1 MSKRWSSATAVDLI
15 LFHRHRRTAL
25 QTMEKIVIDSSKFP
39 VHGLDR
45 EGPRVAYTSSLLDRA
60 DRNREDGRWLESHR
74 HHPDTRYLPFW
85 DLRVAMW
92 RKSDPELYWCTVSD
106 FTDWLAIDDT
116 GVFLGIDD
124 DGVAC
129 FATPIDEAA
138 QRTLEAQNVG
148 FVDAR
153 SAAAQLQDGRAAIV
167 AQARSLLNWHSQNPF
182 CTRCGSST
190 RAQMAGSQRACTDSD
205 CGVVIFP
212 RIDPVVIMLVVSAD
226 GEHCLLGRNPGYPG
240 QLVSALAG
248 YMEPGESI
256 EEAVRRELLEEA
268 GVSVGTVRY
277 FTSQPWPFPATLMIG
292 CFAMAENLEL
302 DVNLQELE
310 WAQWFSKKEVV
321 ELFTGQDQEFSAPRS
336 IAIAHHLIK
345 HWLNHS

>member
-1 MSKRWSSATAVDLI
+1 MNKNI
-15 LFHRHRRTAL
+15 
-25 QTMEKIVIDSSKFP
+25 KDSTKFP

-45 EGPRVAYTSSLLDRA
+45 EGPRVPYTGSLLDRA
-60 DRNREDGRWLESHR
+60 DRNREDTHWLESHR
-74 HHPDTRYLPFW
+74 HHPNTRYLPFW
-85 DLRVAMW
+85 DLGVAMY
-92 RKSDPELYWCTVSD
+92 RNPDPELYWCTNRDLSD
-106 FTDWLAIDDT
+106 ELDTDCT
-116 GVFLGIDD
+116 SVFLGIDN

-129 FATPIDEAA
+129 FSILIDEAT
-138 QRTLEAQNVG
+138 QQKLVAQNVG

-153 SAAAQLQDGRAAIV
+153 SAAIQLEDGRAAIV

-182 CTRCGSST
+182 CTRCGSRT
-190 RAQMAGSQRACTDSD
+190 RSQMAGSQRTCTNSD
-205 CGVVIFP
+205 CDVVIFP

-240 QLVSALAG
+240 RLVSALAG
-248 YMEPGESI
+248 YMEAGESI

-268 GVSVGTVRY
+268 GVSVGAVRY

-292 CFAMAENLEL
+292 CFAMAEDLEL

-310 WAQWFSKKEVV
+310 SAQWFSKKKVK
-321 ELFTGQDQEFSAPRS
+321 ELFAGQDQEFAAPRS

>member
-74 HHPDTRYLPFW
+74 PHPDTRYLPFW

-92 RKSDPELYWCTVSD
+92 RNPDPELYWCTVSD

-153 SAAAQLQDGRAAIV
+153 SAAAQLEDGRAAIV

-268 GVSVGTVRY
+268 GVSVGAVRY

>member
-1 MSKRWSSATAVDLI
+1 MNKNT
-15 LFHRHRRTAL
+15 
-25 QTMEKIVIDSSKFP
+25 KDSTKFP

-45 EGPRVAYTSSLLDRA
+45 EGPRIPYTGSLLGRA
-60 DRNREDGRWLESHR
+60 DRNREDAHWLESHR

-85 DLRVAMW
+85 DLGVAMC
-92 RKSDPELYWCTVSD
+92 RNPDPELYWCSLRD
-106 FTDWLAIDDT
+106 LTDGLAIDDT
-116 GVFLGIDD
+116 DVFLGIGD

-129 FATPIDEAA
+129 FATLIDEAT
-138 QRTLEAQNVG
+138 QRKLEAQNVG

-153 SAAAQLQDGRAAIV
+153 SAAAQLGDGRAAIV

-182 CTRCGSST
+182 CTRCGSRT
-190 RAQMAGSQRACTDSD
+190 RPQMAGSQRACSNSD

-226 GEHCLLGRNPGYPG
+226 GKHCLLGRNPGYPG
-240 QLVSALAG
+240 RLVSALAG

-268 GVSVGTVRY
+268 GVSVEAVRY

-292 CFAMAENLEL
+292 CFAMAEDLEL

-310 WAQWFSKKEVV
+310 WAQWFSKKEVE
-321 ELFTGQDQEFSAPRS
+321 ELFADPDQEFSAPRS

-345 HWLNHS
+345 HWLKHS

>member
-1 MSKRWSSATAVDLI
+1 MNQNIK
-15 LFHRHRRTAL
+15 
-25 QTMEKIVIDSSKFP
+25 DSTKFP

-45 EGPRVAYTSSLLDRA
+45 EGPRIPYTGSLLDRA
-60 DRNREDGRWLESHR
+60 DRNREDAHWLESHR

-85 DLRVAMW
+85 DLGVAMC
-92 RKSDPELYWCTVSD
+92 RNPDSELYWCRGRDLSD
-106 FTDWLAIDDT
+106 GPAIDDT
-116 GVFLGIDD
+116 AVFLGIGD

-129 FATPIDEAA
+129 FATLIDKAT
-138 QRTLEAQNVG
+138 QRKLEVQNVG

-153 SAAAQLQDGRAAIV
+153 SAAAQLEDGRAAIV

-182 CTRCGSST
+182 CTRCGSRTSP
-190 RAQMAGSQRACTDSD
+190 QMAGSQRACTDTD

-240 QLVSALAG
+240 RLVSALAG

-268 GVSVGTVRY
+268 GVSVEAVRY

-292 CFAMAENLEL
+292 CFAMAEDLEL

-310 WAQWFSKKEVV
+310 WAQWFSKKEVKA
-321 ELFTGQDQEFSAPRS
+321 LFADQNQEFSAPRS

-345 HWLNHS
+345 HWLKHS

>member
-1 MSKRWSSATAVDLI
+1 MNQNIK
-15 LFHRHRRTAL
+15 
-25 QTMEKIVIDSSKFP
+25 DSTKFP

-45 EGPRVAYTSSLLDRA
+45 EGPRIPYTGSLLDRA
-60 DRNREDGRWLESHR
+60 DRNREDAHWLESHR

-85 DLRVAMW
+85 DLGVAMC
-92 RKSDPELYWCTVSD
+92 RNPDPELYWCRGRDLSD
-106 FTDWLAIDDT
+106 GLAIDDT
-116 GVFLGIDD
+116 AVFLGIGD

-129 FATPIDEAA
+129 FATPIDEAT
-138 QRTLEAQNVG
+138 QRKLEVQNVG

-153 SAAAQLQDGRAAIV
+153 SAAAQLEDGRAAIV
-167 AQARSLLNWHSQNPF
+167 AQDRSLLNWHRQNPF
-182 CTRCGSST
+182 CTRCGSRT
-190 RAQMAGSQRACTDSD
+190 HPQMAGSQRACTNSD

-240 QLVSALAG
+240 RLVSALAG

-268 GVSVGTVRY
+268 GVSVEAVRY

-292 CFAMAENLEL
+292 CFAMAEDLEL

-310 WAQWFSKKEVV
+310 WAQWFSKKEV
-321 ELFTGQDQEFSAPRS
+321 EALFADEDQEFSAPRS

-345 HWLNHS
+345 HWLKHS

>member
-1 MSKRWSSATAVDLI
+1 MNKTTKDSAT
-15 LFHRHRRTAL
+15 
-25 QTMEKIVIDSSKFP
+25 FP
-39 VHGLDR
+39 VHGLDH
-45 EGPRVAYTSSLLDRA
+45 EGPKVPYTGSLLNRA
-60 DRNREDGRWLESHR
+60 DRNRENANWLESHR

-85 DLRVAMW
+85 DLRVAMC
-92 RKSDPELYWCTVSD
+92 RNPDPELYWCTGRNL
-106 FTDWLAIDDT
+106 TDRLAIDDT
-116 GVFLGIDD
+116 GVFLGIGD
-124 DGVAC
+124 DGVAY
-129 FATPIDEAA
+129 FATLVDEAT
-138 QRTLEAQNVG
+138 QRSLETQNVG

-153 SAAAQLQDGRAAIV
+153 SAAAQLGDGRAAIV

-182 CTRCGSST
+182 CTRCGSRT
-190 RAQMAGSQRACTDSD
+190 RPQMAGSQRACSNSD

-240 QLVSALAG
+240 RLVSALAG

-268 GVSVGTVRY
+268 GVSVEAVRY

-292 CFAMAENLEL
+292 CFAMAEDLEL
-302 DVNLQELE
+302 DVNLQELDC
-310 WAQWFSKKEVV
+310 AQWFSKKEVE
-321 ELFTGQDQEFSAPRS
+321 ELFADPDQEFSAPRS

-345 HWLNHS
+345 HWLKHS

>member
-92 RKSDPELYWCTVSD
+92 RNPDPELYWCTVSD

-153 SAAAQLQDGRAAIV
+153 SAAAQPEDGRAAIV

-268 GVSVGTVRY
+268 GVSVGAVRY

>member
-45 EGPRVAYTSSLLDRA
+45 EGPKVAYTSSLLDRA

-92 RKSDPELYWCTVSD
+92 RNPDPELYWCTVSD

-153 SAAAQLQDGRAAIV
+153 SAAAQLEDGRAAIV

-190 RAQMAGSQRACTDSD
+190 RPQMAGSQRACTDSD

-268 GVSVGTVRY
+268 GVSVGAVRY

>member
-92 RKSDPELYWCTVSD
+92 RNPDPELYWCTVSD
-106 FTDWLAIDDT
+106 FTDWLA
-116 GVFLGIDD
+116 
-124 DGVAC
+124 
-129 FATPIDEAA
+129 IDEAA

-153 SAAAQLQDGRAAIV
+153 SAAAQLEDGRAAIV

-268 GVSVGTVRY
+268 GVSVGAVRY

>member
-1 MSKRWSSATAVDLI
+1 MNKTTKDSAT
-15 LFHRHRRTAL
+15 
-25 QTMEKIVIDSSKFP
+25 FP

-45 EGPRVAYTSSLLDRA
+45 EGPKVPYTGSLLDRA
-60 DRNREDGRWLESHR
+60 DRNREDANWLESHR

-85 DLRVAMW
+85 DLRVAMC
-92 RKSDPELYWCTVSD
+92 RNPDPELYWCTGRNL
-106 FTDWLAIDDT
+106 TDRLAIDDT
-116 GVFLGIDD
+116 GVFLGIGD

-129 FATPIDEAA
+129 FATLVDEAT
-138 QRTLEAQNVG
+138 QRSLETQNVG

-153 SAAAQLQDGRAAIV
+153 SAAAQLEDGQTAIV
-167 AQARSLLNWHSQNPF
+167 AQARSLLNWHNQNPF
-182 CTRCGSST
+182 CTRCGSRT
-190 RAQMAGSQRACTDSD
+190 RPQVAGSQRACTDSD

-226 GEHCLLGRNPGYPG
+226 GEYCLLGRNLGYPG
-240 QLVSALAG
+240 RLVSALAG
-248 YMEPGESI
+248 YIEPGESI

-268 GVSVGTVRY
+268 GVSVEAVRY
-277 FTSQPWPFPATLMIG
+277 FTSQPWPFPSTLMIG
-292 CFAMAENLEL
+292 CFAVAEDLEL

-310 WAQWFSKKEVV
+310 SAQWFSKKEVK
-321 ELFTGQDQEFSAPRS
+321 ELFAGQDQEFSAPRS

>member
-1 MSKRWSSATAVDLI
+1 MNQNIK
-15 LFHRHRRTAL
+15 
-25 QTMEKIVIDSSKFP
+25 DSTKFP

-45 EGPRVAYTSSLLDRA
+45 EGPRIPYTGSLLDRA
-60 DRNREDGRWLESHR
+60 DRNREDAHWLESHR

-85 DLRVAMW
+85 ELGVAMC
-92 RKSDPELYWCTVSD
+92 RNPDPELYWCRGRDLSD
-106 FTDWLAIDDT
+106 GPAIDDT
-116 GVFLGIDD
+116 AVFLGIGD

-129 FATPIDEAA
+129 FATLIDKAT
-138 QRTLEAQNVG
+138 QRKLEVQNVG

-153 SAAAQLQDGRAAIV
+153 SAAAQLEDGRAAIV

-182 CTRCGSST
+182 CTRCGSRTSP
-190 RAQMAGSQRACTDSD
+190 QMAGSQRACTDTD

-240 QLVSALAG
+240 RLVSALAG

-268 GVSVGTVRY
+268 GVSVKAVRY

-292 CFAMAENLEL
+292 CFAMAEDLEL

-310 WAQWFSKKEVV
+310 WAQWFSKKEVKA
-321 ELFTGQDQEFSAPRS
+321 LFADQDQEFSAPRS

-345 HWLNHS
+345 HWLKHS

>member
-1 MSKRWSSATAVDLI
+1 MNKNI
-15 LFHRHRRTAL
+15 
-25 QTMEKIVIDSSKFP
+25 KDSTKFP

-45 EGPRVAYTSSLLDRA
+45 EGPRVPYTGSLLDRA
-60 DRNREDGRWLESHR
+60 DRNREDTHWLESHR
-74 HHPDTRYLPFW
+74 HHPNTRYLPFW
-85 DLRVAMW
+85 DLGVAMY
-92 RKSDPELYWCTVSD
+92 RNPDPELYWCTNRDLSD
-106 FTDWLAIDDT
+106 ELDTDCT
-116 GVFLGIDD
+116 SVFLGIDN

-129 FATPIDEAA
+129 FSILIDEAT
-138 QRTLEAQNVG
+138 QQKLVAQNVG

-153 SAAAQLQDGRAAIV
+153 SAATQLEDGRAAIV

-182 CTRCGSST
+182 CTRCGSRT
-190 RAQMAGSQRACTDSD
+190 RSQMAGSQRTCTNSD
-205 CGVVIFP
+205 CDVVIFP

-240 QLVSALAG
+240 RLVSALAG
-248 YMEPGESI
+248 YMEAGESI

-268 GVSVGTVRY
+268 GVSVGAVRY

-292 CFAMAENLEL
+292 CFAMAEDLEL

-310 WAQWFSKKEVV
+310 SAQWFSKKEVK
-321 ELFTGQDQEFSAPRS
+321 ELFAGQDQEFSAPRS

>member
-1 MSKRWSSATAVDLI
+1 MSKRWSSATAVD
-15 LFHRHRRTAL
+15 
-25 QTMEKIVIDSSKFP
+25 QIVSPGSQNCTPLMNKNIKDSTKFP

-45 EGPRVAYTSSLLDRA
+45 EGPRVPYTGSLLDRA
-60 DRNREDGRWLESHR
+60 DRNREDTHWLESHR

-85 DLRVAMW
+85 DLGVAMY
-92 RKSDPELYWCTVSD
+92 RNPDPELYWCTNRDLSD
-106 FTDWLAIDDT
+106 ELDTDGT
-116 GVFLGIDD
+116 SVFLGIDN

-129 FATPIDEAA
+129 FAILIDEATQQKLA
-138 QRTLEAQNVG
+138 TQNVG

-153 SAAAQLQDGRAAIV
+153 SAATQLEDGRAAIV

-182 CTRCGSST
+182 CTRCGSRT
-190 RAQMAGSQRACTDSD
+190 RSQMAGSQRTCTNSD
-205 CGVVIFP
+205 CEVVIFP

-240 QLVSALAG
+240 RLVSALAG
-248 YMEPGESI
+248 YMEAGESI

-268 GVSVGTVRY
+268 GVSVGAVRY

-292 CFAMAENLEL
+292 CFAMAEDLEL

-310 WAQWFSKKEVV
+310 SAQWFSKKEVK
-321 ELFTGQDQEFSAPRS
+321 ELFADQDQEFSAPRS

>member
-92 RKSDPELYWCTVSD
+92 RNPDPELYWCTVSD

-153 SAAAQLQDGRAAIV
+153 SAAAQLEDGRAAIV

-190 RAQMAGSQRACTDSD
+190 RPQMAGSQRACTDSD

-268 GVSVGTVRY
+268 GVSVGAVRY

>member
-1 MSKRWSSATAVDLI
+1 MNKNT
-15 LFHRHRRTAL
+15 
-25 QTMEKIVIDSSKFP
+25 KDSTKFP

-45 EGPRVAYTSSLLDRA
+45 EGPRVPYTGSLLGRA
-60 DRNREDGRWLESHR
+60 DRNREDAHWLESHR

-85 DLRVAMW
+85 DLGVAMC
-92 RKSDPELYWCTVSD
+92 RNPDPELYWCSLRD
-106 FTDWLAIDDT
+106 LTDGLAIDDT
-116 GVFLGIDD
+116 DVFLGIGD

-129 FATPIDEAA
+129 FATLIDEAT
-138 QRTLEAQNVG
+138 QRKLEAQNVG

-153 SAAAQLQDGRAAIV
+153 SAAAQLGDGRAAIV

-182 CTRCGSST
+182 CTRCGSRT
-190 RAQMAGSQRACTDSD
+190 RPQMAGSQRACTNSD

-240 QLVSALAG
+240 RLVSALAG

-268 GVSVGTVRY
+268 GVSVEAVRY

-292 CFAMAENLEL
+292 CFAMAEDLEL

-310 WAQWFSKKEVV
+310 WAQWFSKKEVE
-321 ELFTGQDQEFSAPRS
+321 ELFADPDQEFSAPRS

>member
-1 MSKRWSSATAVDLI
+1 MNKNT
-15 LFHRHRRTAL
+15 
-25 QTMEKIVIDSSKFP
+25 KDSTKFP

-45 EGPRVAYTSSLLDRA
+45 EGPRVPYTGSLLGRA
-60 DRNREDGRWLESHR
+60 DRNREDAHWLESHR

-85 DLRVAMW
+85 DLGVAMC
-92 RKSDPELYWCTVSD
+92 RNPDPELYWCSLRD
-106 FTDWLAIDDT
+106 LTDGLAIDDT
-116 GVFLGIDD
+116 DVFLGIGD
-124 DGVAC
+124 DGVAY
-129 FATPIDEAA
+129 FATLIDEAT
-138 QRTLEAQNVG
+138 QRKLEAQNVG

-153 SAAAQLQDGRAAIV
+153 SAAAQLGDGRAAIV

-182 CTRCGSST
+182 CTRCGSRT
-190 RAQMAGSQRACTDSD
+190 RPQMAGSQRACTNSD

-240 QLVSALAG
+240 RLVSALAG

-268 GVSVGTVRY
+268 GVSVEAVRY

-292 CFAMAENLEL
+292 CFAMAEDLEL

-310 WAQWFSKKEVV
+310 WAQWFSKKEVE
-321 ELFTGQDQEFSAPRS
+321 ELFADQDQEFSAPRS

-345 HWLNHS
+345 HWLKYS

>member
-92 RKSDPELYWCTVSD
+92 RNPDPELYWCTVSD

-153 SAAAQLQDGRAAIV
+153 SAAAQLEDGRAAIV

-268 GVSVGTVRY
+268 GVSVGAVRY

-310 WAQWFSKKEVV
+310 WAQWFSKKEVA

>member
-39 VHGLDR
+39 VRGLDR

-92 RKSDPELYWCTVSD
+92 RNPDPELYWCTVSD

-153 SAAAQLQDGRAAIV
+153 SAAAQLEDGRAAIV

-268 GVSVGTVRY
+268 GVSVGAVRY

>member
-92 RKSDPELYWCTVSD
+92 RNPDPELYWCTVSD

-153 SAAAQLQDGRAAIV
+153 SAAAQLEDGRAAIV

-205 CGVVIFP
+205 CGVVNFP

-268 GVSVGTVRY
+268 GVSVGAVRY

>member
-1 MSKRWSSATAVDLI
+1 MSKRWSSATAVDPI
-15 LFHRHRRTAL
+15 LFHLHRRTAL

-92 RKSDPELYWCTVSD
+92 RNPDPELYWCTVSD

-153 SAAAQLQDGRAAIV
+153 SAAAQLEDGRAAIV

-226 GEHCLLGRNPGYPG
+226 GEHCLLGRNLGYPG

-268 GVSVGTVRY
+268 GVSVGAVRY

>member
-1 MSKRWSSATAVDLI
+1 MNKNT
-15 LFHRHRRTAL
+15 
-25 QTMEKIVIDSSKFP
+25 KDSTKFP

-45 EGPRVAYTSSLLDRA
+45 EGPRVPYTGSLLGRA
-60 DRNREDGRWLESHR
+60 DRNREDAHWLESHR

-85 DLRVAMW
+85 DLGVAMC
-92 RKSDPELYWCTVSD
+92 RNPDPELYWCSLRD
-106 FTDWLAIDDT
+106 LTDGLAIDDT
-116 GVFLGIDD
+116 DVFLGIGD

-129 FATPIDEAA
+129 FATLINEAT
-138 QRTLEAQNVG
+138 QRKLEAQNVG

-153 SAAAQLQDGRAAIV
+153 SAAAQLGDGRAAIV
-167 AQARSLLNWHSQNPF
+167 AQARSLLNWHNQNPF
-182 CTRCGSST
+182 CTRCGSRT
-190 RAQMAGSQRACTDSD
+190 HPQIAGSQRACTNSD

-240 QLVSALAG
+240 RLLSALAG

-256 EEAVRRELLEEA
+256 EEAVRRELLEEV
-268 GVSVGTVRY
+268 GVSVEVVRY

-292 CFAMAENLEL
+292 CFAMAEDLEL

-310 WAQWFSKKEVV
+310 CAQWFSKKEVE
-321 ELFTGQDQEFSAPRS
+321 ELFADSDQEFSAPRS

-345 HWLNHS
+345 HWLKHS

>member
-1 MSKRWSSATAVDLI
+1 MNKNT
-15 LFHRHRRTAL
+15 
-25 QTMEKIVIDSSKFP
+25 KDSTKFP

-45 EGPRVAYTSSLLDRA
+45 EGPRVPYTGSLLGRA
-60 DRNREDGRWLESHR
+60 DRNREDAHWLESHR

-85 DLRVAMW
+85 DLGVAMC
-92 RKSDPELYWCTVSD
+92 RNPDPELYWCSLRD
-106 FTDWLAIDDT
+106 LTDGLAIDDT
-116 GVFLGIDD
+116 DVFLGIGD
-124 DGVAC
+124 DGVAY
-129 FATPIDEAA
+129 FATLIDEAT
-138 QRTLEAQNVG
+138 QRKLEAQNVG

-153 SAAAQLQDGRAAIV
+153 SAAAQLGDGRAAIV

-182 CTRCGSST
+182 CTRCGSRT
-190 RAQMAGSQRACTDSD
+190 RPQMAGSQRACSNSD

-240 QLVSALAG
+240 RLVSALAG

-268 GVSVGTVRY
+268 GVSVEAVRY

-292 CFAMAENLEL
+292 CFAMAEDLEL

-310 WAQWFSKKEVV
+310 WAQWFSKKEVKA
-321 ELFTGQDQEFSAPRS
+321 LFADQDQEFSAPRS

-345 HWLNHS
+345 HWLKHS

>member
-1 MSKRWSSATAVDLI
+1 MNKNIKA
-15 LFHRHRRTAL
+15 RT
-25 QTMEKIVIDSSKFP
+25 KFP

-45 EGPRVAYTSSLLDRA
+45 EGPRVPYTGSLLDRA
-60 DRNREDGRWLESHR
+60 DRNREDTHWLESHR

-85 DLRVAMW
+85 DLGVAMY
-92 RKSDPELYWCTVSD
+92 RNPDPALYWCTNRDLSD
-106 FTDWLAIDDT
+106 ELDTDGT
-116 GVFLGIDD
+116 GVFLGIDN

-129 FATPIDEAA
+129 FAILIDEATQQKLA
-138 QRTLEAQNVG
+138 AQNVG

-153 SAAAQLQDGRAAIV
+153 SAATQLADGRAAIV

-182 CTRCGSST
+182 CTRCGSHT
-190 RAQMAGSQRACTDSD
+190 RSQMAGSQRRCTNSD
-205 CGVVIFP
+205 CDVVIFP

-226 GEHCLLGRNPGYPG
+226 GKHCLLGRNPGYPG
-240 QLVSALAG
+240 RLVSALAG
-248 YMEPGESI
+248 YMEAGESI

-268 GVSVGTVRY
+268 GVSVGAVRY

-292 CFAMAENLEL
+292 CFAMAEDLEL

-310 WAQWFSKKEVV
+310 SAQWFSKKEVK
-321 ELFTGQDQEFSAPRS
+321 ELFADQDQEFSAPRS

-345 HWLNHS
+345 HWLNNS

>member
-1 MSKRWSSATAVDLI
+1 
-15 LFHRHRRTAL
+15 
-25 QTMEKIVIDSSKFP
+25 MEKIVIDSSKFP

-92 RKSDPELYWCTVSD
+92 RNPDPELYWCTVSD

-138 QRTLEAQNVG
+138 QRTLEAQNVC

-153 SAAAQLQDGRAAIV
+153 SAAAQLEDGRAAIV

-190 RAQMAGSQRACTDSD
+190 RPQMAGSQRACTDSD

-268 GVSVGTVRY
+268 GVSVGAVRY
-277 FTSQPWPFPATLMIG
+277 FTSQPWPFPSTLMIG
-292 CFAMAENLEL
+292 CFAVAEDLEL

-310 WAQWFSKKEVV
+310 SAQWFSKKEVK
-321 ELFTGQDQEFSAPRS
+321 ELFAGQDQEFSAPRS

>member
-1 MSKRWSSATAVDLI
+1 MNKNI
-15 LFHRHRRTAL
+15 
-25 QTMEKIVIDSSKFP
+25 KDSTKFP

-45 EGPRVAYTSSLLDRA
+45 EGPRIPYTGSLLDRA
-60 DRNREDGRWLESHR
+60 DRNREDAHWLESHR

-85 DLRVAMW
+85 DLGVAMC
-92 RKSDPELYWCTVSD
+92 RNPDPELYWCRGRDLSD
-106 FTDWLAIDDT
+106 GLAIDDT
-116 GVFLGIDD
+116 AVFLGISD

-129 FATPIDEAA
+129 FATLIDEAT
-138 QRTLEAQNVG
+138 QRKLEVQNVG

-153 SAAAQLQDGRAAIV
+153 SAAAQLEDGRAAIV
-167 AQARSLLNWHSQNPF
+167 AQARSLLKWHSQNPF
-182 CTRCGSST
+182 CTRCGSRTSP
-190 RAQMAGSQRACTDSD
+190 QMAGSQRACTDTD

-240 QLVSALAG
+240 RLVSALAG

-268 GVSVGTVRY
+268 GVSVEAVRY

-292 CFAMAENLEL
+292 CFAMAEDLEL

-310 WAQWFSKKEVV
+310 WAQWFSKKEVKA
-321 ELFTGQDQEFSAPRS
+321 LFADQDQEFSAPRS

-345 HWLNHS
+345 HWLKHS

>member
-92 RKSDPELYWCTVSD
+92 RNPDPELYWCTVSD

-153 SAAAQLQDGRAAIV
+153 SAAAQLEDGRAAIV

-268 GVSVGTVRY
+268 GVSVGAVRY

>member
-1 MSKRWSSATAVDLI
+1 MNKNT
-15 LFHRHRRTAL
+15 
-25 QTMEKIVIDSSKFP
+25 KDSTKFP

-45 EGPRVAYTSSLLDRA
+45 EGPRIPYTGSLLGRA
-60 DRNREDGRWLESHR
+60 DRNREDAHWLESHR

-85 DLRVAMW
+85 DLGVAMC
-92 RKSDPELYWCTVSD
+92 RNPDPELYWCSLRD
-106 FTDWLAIDDT
+106 LTDGLAIDDT
-116 GVFLGIDD
+116 DVFLGIGD
-124 DGVAC
+124 DGVAY
-129 FATPIDEAA
+129 FATLIDEAT
-138 QRTLEAQNVG
+138 QRKLEAQNVG

-153 SAAAQLQDGRAAIV
+153 SAAAQLGDGRAAIV

-182 CTRCGSST
+182 CTRCGSRT
-190 RAQMAGSQRACTDSD
+190 RPQMAGSQRACSNSD

-240 QLVSALAG
+240 RLVSALAG

-268 GVSVGTVRY
+268 GVSVEAVRY

-292 CFAMAENLEL
+292 CFAMAEDLEL
-302 DVNLQELE
+302 DVNLQELDC
-310 WAQWFSKKEVV
+310 AQWFSKKEVE
-321 ELFTGQDQEFSAPRS
+321 ELFADPDQEFSAPRS

-345 HWLNHS
+345 HWLKHS

>member
-1 MSKRWSSATAVDLI
+1 MNKNT
-15 LFHRHRRTAL
+15 
-25 QTMEKIVIDSSKFP
+25 KDSTKFP

-45 EGPRVAYTSSLLDRA
+45 EGPRVPYTGSLLGRA
-60 DRNREDGRWLESHR
+60 DRNREDAHWLESHR

-85 DLRVAMW
+85 DLGVAMC
-92 RKSDPELYWCTVSD
+92 RNPDPELYWCSLRD
-106 FTDWLAIDDT
+106 LTDGLAIDDT
-116 GVFLGIDD
+116 DVFLGIGD

-129 FATPIDEAA
+129 FATLIDKAT
-138 QRTLEAQNVG
+138 QRKLEAQNVG

-153 SAAAQLQDGRAAIV
+153 SAAAQLGDGRAAIV

-182 CTRCGSST
+182 CTRCGSRT
-190 RAQMAGSQRACTDSD
+190 RPQMAGSQRACTNSD

-226 GEHCLLGRNPGYPG
+226 GKHCLLGRNPGYPG
-240 QLVSALAG
+240 RLVSALAG

-268 GVSVGTVRY
+268 GVSVEAVRY

-292 CFAMAENLEL
+292 CFAMAEDLEL

-310 WAQWFSKKEVV
+310 SAQWFSKKEVK
-321 ELFTGQDQEFSAPRS
+321 ELFADQDQEFSAPRS

>member
-1 MSKRWSSATAVDLI
+1 MC
-15 LFHRHRRTAL
+15 
-25 QTMEKIVIDSSKFP
+25 
-39 VHGLDR
+39 
-45 EGPRVAYTSSLLDRA
+45 
-60 DRNREDGRWLESHR
+60 RN
-74 HHPDTRYLPFW
+74 P
-85 DLRVAMW
+85 
-92 RKSDPELYWCTVSD
+92 DPELYWCSLRD
-106 FTDWLAIDDT
+106 LTDGLAIDDT
-116 GVFLGIDD
+116 DVFLGIGD

-129 FATPIDEAA
+129 FATLIDEAT
-138 QRTLEAQNVG
+138 QRKLEAQNVG

-153 SAAAQLQDGRAAIV
+153 SAAAQLGDGRAAIV

-182 CTRCGSST
+182 CTRCGSRT
-190 RAQMAGSQRACTDSD
+190 RPQMAGSQRACTNSD

-226 GEHCLLGRNPGYPG
+226 GKHCLLGRNPGYPG
-240 QLVSALAG
+240 RLVSALAG

-268 GVSVGTVRY
+268 GVSVEAVRY
-277 FTSQPWPFPATLMIG
+277 FTSQPWPFPSTLMIG
-292 CFAMAENLEL
+292 CFAVAEDLEL

-310 WAQWFSKKEVV
+310 SAQWFSKKEVE
-321 ELFTGQDQEFSAPRS
+321 ELFADQDQEFSAPRS

>member
-45 EGPRVAYTSSLLDRA
+45 VGPRVAYTSSLLDRA

-92 RKSDPELYWCTVSD
+92 RNPDPELYWCTVSD

-153 SAAAQLQDGRAAIV
+153 SAAAQLEDGRAAIV

-268 GVSVGTVRY
+268 GVSVGAVRY

>member
-1 MSKRWSSATAVDLI
+1 MNQNIK
-15 LFHRHRRTAL
+15 
-25 QTMEKIVIDSSKFP
+25 DSTKFP

-45 EGPRVAYTSSLLDRA
+45 EGPRIPYTGSLLDRA
-60 DRNREDGRWLESHR
+60 DRNREDAHWLESHR

-85 DLRVAMW
+85 DLGVAMC
-92 RKSDPELYWCTVSD
+92 RNPDPELYWCRGRDLSD
-106 FTDWLAIDDT
+106 GPAIDDT
-116 GVFLGIDD
+116 AVFLGIGD

-129 FATPIDEAA
+129 FATLIDKAT
-138 QRTLEAQNVG
+138 QRKLEVQNVG

-153 SAAAQLQDGRAAIV
+153 SAAAQLEDGRAAIV

-182 CTRCGSST
+182 CTRCGSRTSP
-190 RAQMAGSQRACTDSD
+190 QMAGSQRACTDTD

-240 QLVSALAG
+240 RLVSALAG

-268 GVSVGTVRY
+268 GVSVKAVRY

-292 CFAMAENLEL
+292 CFAMAEDLEL

-310 WAQWFSKKEVV
+310 WAQWFSKKEVKA
-321 ELFTGQDQEFSAPRS
+321 LFADQDQEFSAPRS

-345 HWLNHS
+345 HWLKHS

>member
-1 MSKRWSSATAVDLI
+1 MNQNIK
-15 LFHRHRRTAL
+15 
-25 QTMEKIVIDSSKFP
+25 DSTKFP

-45 EGPRVAYTSSLLDRA
+45 EGPRIPYTGSLLDRA
-60 DRNREDGRWLESHR
+60 DRNREDAHWLESHR
-74 HHPDTRYLPFW
+74 HHPDTHYLPFW
-85 DLRVAMW
+85 DLGVAMC
-92 RKSDPELYWCTVSD
+92 RNPDPELYWCRGRDLSD
-106 FTDWLAIDDT
+106 ELAIDDT
-116 GVFLGIDD
+116 AVFLGIGD

-129 FATPIDEAA
+129 FATPIDEAT
-138 QRTLEAQNVG
+138 QRKLEVQNVG

-153 SAAAQLQDGRAAIV
+153 SAAAQLEDGRAAIV

-182 CTRCGSST
+182 CTRCGSRTSP
-190 RAQMAGSQRACTDSD
+190 QMAGSQRACTDTD

-240 QLVSALAG
+240 RLVSALAG

-268 GVSVGTVRY
+268 GVSVEAVRY

-292 CFAMAENLEL
+292 CFAMAEDLEL

-310 WAQWFSKKEVV
+310 WAQWFSKKEVKA
-321 ELFTGQDQEFSAPRS
+321 LFADQDQEFSAPRS

-345 HWLNHS
+345 HWLKYS

>member
-1 MSKRWSSATAVDLI
+1 
-15 LFHRHRRTAL
+15 
-25 QTMEKIVIDSSKFP
+25 
-39 VHGLDR
+39 
-45 EGPRVAYTSSLLDRA
+45 
-60 DRNREDGRWLESHR
+60 
-74 HHPDTRYLPFW
+74 
-85 DLRVAMW
+85 MW
-92 RKSDPELYWCTVSD
+92 RNPDPELYWCTVSD

-153 SAAAQLQDGRAAIV
+153 SAAAQLEDGRAAIV

-268 GVSVGTVRY
+268 GVSVGAVRY